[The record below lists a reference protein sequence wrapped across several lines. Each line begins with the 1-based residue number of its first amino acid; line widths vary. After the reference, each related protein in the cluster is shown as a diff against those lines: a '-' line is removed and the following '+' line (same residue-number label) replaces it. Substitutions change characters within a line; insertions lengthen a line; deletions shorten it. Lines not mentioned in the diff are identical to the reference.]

1 MISIRLPH
9 SLLLVLGLT
18 QKSQVQMHF
27 QNLLLSKLSQKNG
40 KPRNTSHNVHLAQ
53 NNDVRFFFSELE
65 KNLVLRYVHFRHY
78 CAMYKV
84 IQEMVEK
91 KWIGRV
97 YADKKC
103 GTLHDF
109 ACHPCA
115 GAMLIFSV
123 SFQF

>member
-53 NNDVRFFFSELE
+53 NNDVRFFSSWLE
-65 KNLVLRYVHFRHY
+65 KICYPDTFLALLSY
-78 CAMYKV
+78 
-84 IQEMVEK
+84 
-91 KWIGRV
+91 
-97 YADKKC
+97 
-103 GTLHDF
+103 
-109 ACHPCA
+109 
-115 GAMLIFSV
+115 
-123 SFQF
+123 FQSNTVNGLKEID